1 MTKKKG
7 KKVKKVKLESY
18 FDEQEYLEHAFTHKS
33 WVNEHPG
40 VRTSNERLE
49 FLGDAVL
56 EFVVSKEL
64 YEKFPNEQE
73 GYLTALRANLVN
85 TVNLA
90 RAARKHDVGE
100 KLLLSKGEEAGGGR
114 DNSSLLADTMEA
126 IIGALYLDRGVR
138 QSEKFIHEVI
148 LSDLDEVASEPLKD
162 PKSRL
167 QELVQAHGYEAPKYE
182 VIKESGPDHDKEFV
196 TQVVIDGESWA
207 DGKGKNKS
215 SAAQSAAENAL
226 EVCEKKFEDE

>member
-1 MTKKKG
+1 MTKKKI
-7 KKVKKVKLESY
+7 KLESY
-18 FDEQEYLEHAFTHKS
+18 FDDQEYLEHAFTHKS

-64 YEKFPNEQE
+64 YETFPNEQE
-73 GYLTALRANLVN
+73 GFLTALRANLVN
-85 TVNLA
+85 TINLA
-90 RAARKHDVGE
+90 RAATKLGVGD

-114 DNSSLLADTMEA
+114 ENSSLLADTMEA
-126 IIGALYLDRGVR
+126 IIGALYLDRGIR
-138 QSEKFIHEVI
+138 QSEKFIHEAI
-148 LSDLDEVASEPLKD
+148 LSDLEEIQKEPLKD

-167 QELVQAHGYEAPKYE
+167 QEMVQARGFDAPKYE

-196 TQVVIDGESWA
+196 TAVMVNGEKWA
-207 DGKGKNKS
+207 EGTGKNKS
-215 SAAQSAAENAL
+215 TAAQSAAGAAL
-226 EVCEKKFEDE
+226 KGKASELDED